1 MMGKLLR
8 RASLRV
14 RPAAR
19 GFSSKVTRK
28 ASSKGDVRVAHA
40 WYAALRAAG
49 NKKLSPPN
57 LATICR
63 AARVAAGLPSTAKG
77 TPVKEGC
84 APATNVISGW
94 TDATAMAAL
103 RRGSSSRLSKAPLEW
118 NAKRTLLLTL
128 VGGFPFLPAAARA
141 ARLTANAEAAPR
153 ISRSGT
159 QNHSNV
165 ASSAAERAVTDSA
178 PTIAAI
184 VRACL
189 RDRGESR
196 ATISAS
202 VKRASFSATGR
213 KVARLP
219 APITATEG
227 FLVLVIGIVL
237 RVIGI
242 VLRQLVFGST
252 AQHTLY
258 CCHGEIGRNE
268 VSGDEV
274 NASPRSIF
282 PHQLPVPGVHRHVR

>member
-19 GFSSKVTRK
+19 AVSSKVTRK

-103 RRGSSSRLSKAPLEW
+103 RRGSSSRLSKAPLDGDAE
-118 NAKRTLLLTL
+118 RPLLLTL
-128 VGGFPFLPAAARA
+128 VGALPFFPAAARA
-141 ARLTANAEAAPR
+141 ARVRSQPVAAR
-153 ISRSGT
+153 
-159 QNHSNV
+159 
-165 ASSAAERAVTDSA
+165 
-178 PTIAAI
+178 
-184 VRACL
+184 
-189 RDRGESR
+189 
-196 ATISAS
+196 
-202 VKRASFSATGR
+202 
-213 KVARLP
+213 
-219 APITATEG
+219 
-227 FLVLVIGIVL
+227 
-237 RVIGI
+237 
-242 VLRQLVFGST
+242 
-252 AQHTLY
+252 
-258 CCHGEIGRNE
+258 
-268 VSGDEV
+268 
-274 NASPRSIF
+274 
-282 PHQLPVPGVHRHVR
+282 